1 MAPKPPLS
9 VLQARYAAL
18 TRDRDPSD
26 PVLIEARR
34 EFAFAKLSGH
44 VAEIVARFPPLT
56 EEQCQK
62 VAGMLKAG
70 SNARVDANLHEQNDA
85 TPRAGSKPLQRT
97 NGQLATPLRD

>member
-44 VAEIVARFPPLT
+44 IAKIVADFPPLT
-56 EEQCQK
+56 EEQCQR
-62 VAGMLKAG
+62 VAMMLKAG
-70 SNARVDANLHEQNDA
+70 AYQPVEV
-85 TPRAGSKPLQRT
+85 
-97 NGQLATPLRD
+97 LRD